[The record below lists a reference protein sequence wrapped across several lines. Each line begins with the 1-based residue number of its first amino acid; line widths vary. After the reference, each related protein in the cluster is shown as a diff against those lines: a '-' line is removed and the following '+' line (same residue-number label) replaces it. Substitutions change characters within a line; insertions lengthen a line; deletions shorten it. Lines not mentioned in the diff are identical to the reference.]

1 MSIRKLRVFL
11 CHASDDK
18 PAVRKL
24 YASLKSVPWID
35 PWLDEEN
42 LFPGQD
48 WDTALFESYGYQWWM
63 FFRVTAN
70 SESVS
75 IRGDWG

>member
-1 MSIRKLRVFL
+1 MRKLRLFL

-18 PAVRKL
+18 PAVRTL

-42 LFPGQD
+42 LLPGRTFSD
-48 WDTALFESYGYQWWM
+48 GY
-63 FFRVTAN
+63 
-70 SESVS
+70 EL
-75 IRGDWG
+75 

>member
-1 MSIRKLRVFL
+1 MKSANRKLRVFL

-24 YASLKSVPWID
+24 YASLKSVSWID

-42 LFPGQD
+42 FLPG
-48 WDTALFESYGYQWWM
+48 
-63 FFRVTAN
+63 
-70 SESVS
+70 
-75 IRGDWG
+75 